1 MIGNKLKNLNNYNFI
16 TMESLRQ
23 VLMRRDDLTGEEADQ
38 LIDDARQQVLDSED
52 PEEVLLNE
60 FGLEPDYVFDLL
72 Y

>member
-38 LIDDARQQVLDSED
+38 LIDDARQQVLDGED